1 MNTEEDKMKENK
13 KKDFFQFNKA
23 RTTNSISKRVL
34 NYFYDYLR
42 TRNGGSQVLQ
52 EAP

>member
-13 KKDFFQFNKA
+13 KKYLFQFNKA

-34 NYFYDYLR
+34 KYFSDYLGI
-42 TRNGGSQVLQ
+42 RNGGRQVLQ